1 MAQPC
6 ANGSA
11 SHLNG
16 DADRNGALPAPAQ
29 RMSQT
34 DQEIVRLIGQ
44 HLLSIGLEVGE
55 ETCSMVPFTDS
66 HSVALGY
73 LLLADAVCVT
83 ATLARSDL
91 VHHYLELFREGR
103 HAEELASLALRL
115 LPPAVAAH
123 ALDTSAPAHC
133 THMFL
138 TPPALSLDE
147 PSSSLDVGVLA
158 CRALYHC
165 ARWAGGALRGWWGAA
180 PPRQARALERLLRA
194 HVSPA
199 LVRDQLQAVA
209 AAALPDAEVT
219 VHPSTNEVVCTFVV
233 EERPMELSVSLGA
246 AHPLAPPRVAA
257 AAPAPA
263 PNTHWLAVYLAY
275 QVTAI
280 LYVSTKLLDLHNH

>member
-1 MAQPC
+1 MLC
-6 ANGSA
+6 LVS
-11 SHLNG
+11 
-16 DADRNGALPAPAQ
+16 R
-29 RMSQT
+29 R
-34 DQEIVRLIGQ
+34 
-44 HLLSIGLEVGE
+44 VGE

-91 VHHYLELFREGR
+91 
-103 HAEELASLALRL
+103 
-115 LPPAVAAH
+115 
-123 ALDTSAPAHC
+123 
-133 THMFL
+133 
-138 TPPALSLDE
+138 
-147 PSSSLDVGVLA
+147 
-158 CRALYHC
+158 
-165 ARWAGGALRGWWGAA
+165 
-180 PPRQARALERLLRA
+180 ARALERLLRA

-275 QVTAI
+275 QISARPITRCRDLVAEGEVQVAVHDGEPTHGGAQALEASARPPAPAPPPPAAPAQREQCECRQPHPARSGSGLRLTRAPRPAPVSNPARAARPEAAIMRRPRARGRRAHASLCKRHYPAPAAPTDLPTAAGCDRGTRPPACDTRPPWEATG
-280 LYVSTKLLDLHNH
+280 SP